1 MNKFLKTCNK
11 QEGKIETTVKN
22 VVIKQK
28 MYEEVKQL
36 IKKVTNSNKNYIYI
50 KIRLIIRT
58 LGLSKLV
65 LKKQT

>member
-50 KIRLIIRT
+50 KIWL
-58 LGLSKLV
+58 
-65 LKKQT
+65 